1 MKWILHLSILS
12 IYVSSTIAIAQDSG
26 FHSPSDMNYK
36 EPFFSL
42 GADKGR
48 SASVSVGDVNG
59 DGMPD
64 VVVANG
70 RHWPQINQIFLGQSG
85 RFQVSMPVDNIAMTS
100 YTAELVDLDDD
111 GDLDI
116 VEINDMA
123 PHRLFVNDGGG
134 HFIYM
139 QELAS
144 LSHARNVALADING
158 NGFSDILIINRQQ
171 RNTLCYNNG
180 NWQFSCSKQLLNGQV
195 CGVYLVRRTSP

>member
-85 RFQVSMPVDNIAMTS
+85 RFQVSMPDDGAERYLMTS
-100 YTAELVDLDDD
+100 VLLSRKALAGEDGGKVQLDASKRKPIGTGPFFAKNTGLGLGVIDVNVDLVSGLYREDRTLVD
-111 GDLDI
+111 
-116 VEINDMA
+116 
-123 PHRLFVNDGGG
+123 
-134 HFIYM
+134 
-139 QELAS
+139 
-144 LSHARNVALADING
+144 
-158 NGFSDILIINRQQ
+158 
-171 RNTLCYNNG
+171 
-180 NWQFSCSKQLLNGQV
+180 
-195 CGVYLVRRTSP
+195 